1 MLYLV
6 KSFFTTLICY
16 SQELFNWPKKA
27 KTFLHSRIK
36 YFILYIPKL
45 YLSTGETKYE
55 KEKKISTNYVAA
67 IIIFICAVVISLG
80 LFLLYVQRS
89 IDTNSQKAMTSN
101 VAKQSDHALSI
112 LNIHYGFLNSIA
124 DKMGDSSDIL
134 SDENME
140 LLVSLAA
147 NTDFER
153 TALIEADGTAYY
165 DNGAIKNVAQR
176 KYFLEAM
183 KGQATLSD
191 PLDSSIDQE
200 TRVILCVPVRCNDRI
215 IGALGG
221 SYNVTALSQ
230 MLFNDIFDDAGYS
243 LIVTKEGEIIAYD
256 GEPSYHKITY
266 GDNFFDFY
274 KDRTLLSKNSL
285 VNVKKDFSAGNDGLI
300 KIRTDS
306 NKKSDQYIA
315 YTRLGMN
322 NWMICY
328 VIPVSDAQN
337 SYSFIKSYE
346 GIFMSVFCI
355 LVLLLVFYIIHNNR
369 IRNEELRHDAQ
380 TDGLTGV
387 LNKRTTEALINEILE
402 QRPHEKGTFIILDV
416 DKFKEVNDHYGHAV
430 GDIVLSTL
438 GQTLR
443 NYFRENDIIGRIG
456 GDEFV
461 IYMCKTEAKERAVT
475 RIQAL
480 ADTVKNLSFA
490 EMNGQHVT
498 ISIGI
503 AFAPEH
509 GTCYMDLYKNAD
521 TALYETKQNGRN
533 GYFLFQ
539 KQDSII

>member
-1 MLYLV
+1 M
-6 KSFFTTLICY
+6 
-16 SQELFNWPKKA
+16 KK
-27 KTFLHSRIK
+27 
-36 YFILYIPKL
+36 
-45 YLSTGETKYE
+45 
-55 KEKKISTNYVAA
+55 KKNISTHYVPA

-80 LFLLYVQRS
+80 LFLLYVQKS
-89 IDTNSQKAMTSN
+89 IDTNSQKTMTSN

-191 PLDSSIDQE
+191 PLNSSVDQE
-200 TRVILCVPVRCNDRI
+200 TRVILCVPVRCNGRI

-322 NWMICY
+322 DWMICY
-328 VIPVSDAQN
+328 VIPVSDAQS

-346 GIFMSVFCI
+346 GIFISVFFI

-443 NYFRENDIIGRIG
+443 NYFRENDIIGRIS

-461 IYMCKTEAKERAVT
+461 IYMCKTESKERAVT

-490 EMNGQHVT
+490 EMNGHHIT

-503 AFAPEH
+503 SFAPEH